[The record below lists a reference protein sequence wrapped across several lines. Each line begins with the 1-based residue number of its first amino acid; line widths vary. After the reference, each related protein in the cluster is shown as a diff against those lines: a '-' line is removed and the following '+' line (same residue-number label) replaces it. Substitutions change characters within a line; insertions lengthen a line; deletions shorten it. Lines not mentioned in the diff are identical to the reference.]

1 MKRSMM
7 RSALVITEKEII
19 QMTRSKRQMALLLGV
34 PLMFLIFGI
43 IGVTIAEVS
52 TSQQQNQLVPV
63 WYINKSPSQETGL
76 IINEWDKIEGV
87 QLIDRS
93 NSSLDTLLN
102 DTEMRLVA
110 YFPSNFTPLF
120 RLNQTATIYIY
131 YYKGDFEAEQVANQL
146 VVAVSTINL
155 EIVIR
160 ENPNLNLIRILP
172 VIEPVETRKEGL
184 PPALASIISILPL
197 YLVLILVIPP
207 LSLILISV
215 TIEREQRT
223 LESLLVQPIERTSL
237 FLGKIL
243 YGWFVIAV
251 YLGANLGAVSITGIY
266 AFFVLSPS
274 SESEFTGFLRTIVN
288 QLKGPLLAE
297 FLVGILV
304 FLVLSAL
311 MLNLA
316 VFLSLLAKDER
327 EANLIFGLT
336 TVFPVMLTIPIVAV
350 GTSETIPSFVYAIMA
365 FLPMLGIVLGFQFM
379 LLYGHIHFVTIL
391 GLFTHI
397 YYVLAILKSTASLSE
412 DESFLEIKWTKA
424 FRYLFRSL
432 LLWK

>member
-1 MKRSMM
+1 MKKSL

-34 PLMFLIFGI
+34 PLIFLIFGVV
-43 IGVTIAEVS
+43 GVTIAEIS
-52 TSQQQNQLVPV
+52 TSQQQDQLFPV
-63 WYINKSPSQETGL
+63 WYLNKSPSEETNL
-76 IINEWDKIEGV
+76 IINEWKQVEGI

-93 NSSLDTLLN
+93 NSSLDALLN
-102 DTEMRLVA
+102 STDMRLVA
-110 YFPSNFTPLF
+110 YIPSNFTPLF
-120 RLNQTATIYIY
+120 LLNQTTKIFIY
-131 YYKGDFEAEQVANQL
+131 YYDGDYEAEQVANQL
-146 VVAVSTINL
+146 AVSVSALNL
-155 EIVIR
+155 EIVIK

-172 VIEPVETRKEGL
+172 IVEPVKSQKEGL
-184 PPALASIISILPL
+184 SPALASIISILPL

-251 YLGANLGAVSITGIY
+251 YLGANFGAVTITGIY
-266 AFFVLSPS
+266 AFLVLSPS
-274 SESEFTGFLRTIVN
+274 SESEFAQFLKVIVS
-288 QLKGPLLAE
+288 QLKGPLFAE
-297 FLVGILV
+297 FLVGVLV

-336 TVFPVMLTIPIVAV
+336 TVFPVMLTIPIVAF
-350 GTSETIPSFVYAIMA
+350 GTSEAIPSFVYAIMA

-397 YYVLAILKSTASLSE
+397 YYVLAILKSTAALSE

-424 FRYLFRSL
+424 FRYLLRSL
-432 LLWK
+432 LIWK

>member
-1 MKRSMM
+1 MKESV

-19 QMTRSKRQMALLLGV
+19 HMTRSKRQMALLLGV

-43 IGVTIAEVS
+43 VGVTIAEVS
-52 TSQQQNQLVPV
+52 TSQQQNQVIPV
-63 WYINKSPSQETGL
+63 WYLNKSPSQETAL
-76 IINEWDKIEGV
+76 IINEWDQIDRI

-93 NSSLDTLLN
+93 NSTLDSLLN

-110 YFPSNFTPLF
+110 YIPSNFTPLF
-120 RLNQTATIYIY
+120 LLNQTAKIYIY
-131 YYKGDFEAEQVANQL
+131 YYQDDFEAEQVASQL
-146 VVAVSTINL
+146 AVTVSTLNL

-172 VIEPVETRKEGL
+172 IIEPVKTKKEGL
-184 PPALASIISILPL
+184 SPALASIISILPL
-197 YLVLILVIPP
+197 YLVLVLVIPP

-251 YLGANLGAVSITGIY
+251 YLGANFVAVLLTGIY
-266 AFFVLSPS
+266 ASVILSPS
-274 SESEFTGFLRTIVN
+274 SESDFARMLDTVIS

-304 FLVLSAL
+304 FLVISAL

-350 GTSETIPSFVYAIMA
+350 GTSETIPAFVYGVMA
-365 FLPMLGIVLGFQFM
+365 FFPMLGIVLGFQFM
-379 LLYGHIHFVTIL
+379 LLYGHIHWVTIL

-397 YYVLAILKSTASLSE
+397 YYVLAILTSTASLSE

-424 FRYLFRSL
+424 FRYLLRSL